1 MLYVEGEIYL
11 TGKECMALLHEGLQ
25 LFVEH
30 CFQRTRLQV
39 WLSLLQG
46 ADKWRIQTTVV
57 TKSQVMLGLGGHI
70 IIHKAFLNCQR
81 VTNIAIVIEK
91 KGARPYKLKMKELKV

>member
-11 TGKECMALLHEGLQ
+11 TGKECMALLQEGLQ

-57 TKSQVMLGLGGHI
+57 SPKSQHHLGLCHI
-70 IIHKAFLNCQR
+70 IIHNAFLNCQHL
-81 VTNIAIVIEK
+81 TNIAIVVEK
-91 KGARPYKLKMKELKV
+91 KRARPYKLKMKELKV